1 MSEKKK
7 KKVLCLVRPSH
18 NITLGTFTSCSD
30 GREIYKN
37 A

>member
-7 KKVLCLVRPSH
+7 KKVLCLVRPPN
-18 NITLGTFTSCSD
+18 NIILGTFTSCSD

>member
-18 NITLGTFTSCSD
+18 NIILGTFTSRSD
-30 GREIYKN
+30 SNEIYKN